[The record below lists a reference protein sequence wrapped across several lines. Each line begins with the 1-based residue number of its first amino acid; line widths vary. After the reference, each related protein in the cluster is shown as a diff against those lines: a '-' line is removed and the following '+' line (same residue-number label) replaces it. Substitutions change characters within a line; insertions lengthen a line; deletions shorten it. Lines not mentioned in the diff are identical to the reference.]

1 MAKPR
6 IFLSSTCYDLSIV
19 RRELTSFLENRG
31 FEVINS
37 EKHSFGVT
45 PGKHS
50 HTACLDEVENADYLI
65 LLIGKRR
72 GGTYI
77 GSEKS
82 ITNEEYNRAVLKG
95 IPTIVCVLREVEEY
109 RITYKKNPTGDHSH
123 IVDDTRIFHF
133 IDYIASGHADN
144 WIHKFEDIDD
154 LRQILTTQFAHYLYL
169 YSQSLRPSSKNKNKD
184 DISIV
189 EFPANLDRLKDEQLD
204 QDTETAL
211 RNGLKH
217 LYDVLKSI
225 KLAEIKEDAKL
236 EKFKCLWIFGRYGE
250 LTFDGM
256 SLEMEMDQF
265 KQYAWSFHKAKRVF
279 NQFKSFNVI
288 GDIKYAEDYD
298 ETDMIYI
305 TFKYENEDRA
315 VAMALKDYVGKLLT
329 DHPDDNAYDL
339 FRIADMRCYMKI

>member
-19 RRELTSFLENRG
+19 RSELTSFLEERG

-50 HTACLDEVENADYLI
+50 HSACLDEVENADYLI

-82 ITNEEYNRAVLKG
+82 ITNEEYDRAISKG
-95 IPTIVCVLREVEEY
+95 IPTIVCVLREVEDY
-109 RITYKKNPTGDHSH
+109 RVTYKKNPTGDHSH
-123 IVDDTRIFHF
+123 IVEDTRVFHF

-144 WIHKFEDIDD
+144 WIHKFEDIND

-169 YSQSLRPSSKNKNKD
+169 YSKSLRPSSKHENKNEVT
-184 DISIV
+184 IV
-189 EFPANLDRLKDEQLD
+189 DFPTNLDRLKDEQLD
-204 QDTETAL
+204 QDTETSL
-211 RNGLKH
+211 RNGLKK
-217 LYDVLKSI
+217 LYDILKSI
-225 KLAEIKEDAKL
+225 KLASIKKDAKL
-236 EKFKCLWIFGRYGE
+236 EKFKCLWIFGRYGK
-250 LTFDGM
+250 LTFDGTE
-256 SLEMEMDQF
+256 LEMEMDQF

-279 NQFKSFNVI
+279 NQFKPFNVI
-288 GDIKYAEDYD
+288 GYIKRADDYD
-298 ETDMIYI
+298 EADMIYI
-305 TFKYENEDRA
+305 SFNHEDEDTA
-315 VAMALKDYVGKLLT
+315 IAAALQHYVNKLLEM
-329 DHPDDNAYDL
+329 HPDDSAYK
-339 FRIADMRCYMKI
+339 FFCVADMRCYMKI